1 MPHREKIGAVLVVG
15 AGVGGMRAAVD
26 LAEAG
31 LQVYLVEASSSL
43 GGVVAQLGFMF
54 PTHDCVL
61 CRGTSDHGYGCTR
74 PSITPALL
82 DHSVHPNIRVMTLS
96 EVVSLEGL
104 PGDFDVTLLHRP
116 RYVDVRKCINCG
128 DCSEVCPVDLPDRFQ
143 TGFTTHKAA
152 FKPAPRAIPNAY
164 LIEKGHYCI
173 DCRKCEEVCPTK
185 AINLDETE
193 TYEQIKVGAVIL
205 ALGYRLYDPSRA
217 AEYGYG
223 RYPNVVTSLQYERL
237 ASRSG
242 PTEGIVLRP
251 SDNQF
256 PKRIAWLQCV
266 GSRDKEHPYCS
277 SICCM
282 YATKEALL
290 AKQRVP
296 GVECEIF
303 MMDERAFSK
312 EYNAYYERARDE
324 FGVKYTRCRI
334 SGIKE
339 DPKTHDLILD
349 YQTEDGKLHESRFGL
364 VVLSVGSEPPPK
376 AKALAEKLGVDL
388 NAYGF
393 CETDKFEPLDTS
405 RPGIYVCGAFATP
418 KEIAETVIDAS
429 GASARVMELLSGATQ
444 VAPTRKPLPPERD
457 ISGEPRKVAV
467 YVCECGQEVAG
478 VVDVP
483 AVVKQAGTLP
493 DVVVAER
500 VQYACLQ
507 EGMDQIR
514 ESLRKSGANRVVVA
528 ACTPRTHE
536 ALFQQ
541 ILREVGL
548 NPYLLEFV
556 SIRDHCAWVH
566 RDDPAGATRK
576 AHELVRVGVAR
587 ARTLEPI
594 HKVRGDFRRSAVVL
608 GGGLSGMT
616 AALAIAEGGYDV
628 YLVEKTDRLGG
639 NLRNLHFTAEGPDP
653 QRLLRQL
660 VKDVECNPHIAVLY
674 SSELVGFGGHVGD
687 FRSVIAT
694 RHNGQTT
701 TQTISHGVLIVATGA
716 KEYRGQQYL
725 FGQDPRVITQL
736 DLEKQIAT
744 SPDIAHS
751 LNTLVMIQCVRGPG
765 PESDYCSRTCCTNT
779 LKNAIRIKQINPDC
793 QIYVLYKDLIT
804 YGHREEFYTEARR
817 RGVIFM
823 RYDEDKRPTVRV
835 VNEELQVLV
844 TEPIL
849 GEQLII
855 KPDLVALSMA
865 TVPADTNPELA
876 RLLGVP
882 LSREGFFMEA
892 HLKLRPMDF
901 MDEGIFLC
909 GLAHYPKFIEESI
922 SHALATAGRALSLLA
937 KPALEVGGV
946 VASVDESKC
955 VACLTCVR
963 TCPFDVP
970 VVDPE
975 RVGNGGIKGAA
986 YIDPALCQ
994 GCGTCTAECPANAIQ
1009 LSHYRD
1015 DQLVLCDMDI
1025 MGRWQVV

>member
-1 MPHREKIGAVLVVG
+1 VAHREKIGAVLVVG

-31 LQVYLVEASSSL
+31 LKVYLVEASSSL

-82 DHSVHPNIRVMTLS
+82 DHSVHPNIEVMALS
-96 EVVSLEGL
+96 EVIDLEGL
-104 PGDFDVTLLHRP
+104 PGDFTATILHKP
-116 RYVDVRKCINCG
+116 RYVDIHRCTNCG
-128 DCSEVCPVDLPDRFQ
+128 DCTEVCPVDLPDRFQ

-164 LIEKGHYCI
+164 LIDKGTYCL
-173 DCRKCEEVCPTK
+173 DCRKCEPACPTK
-185 AINLDETE
+185 AINLDEKE
-193 TYEQIKVGAVIL
+193 TYEQIKIGAVIL

-242 PTEGIVLRP
+242 PTEGLVVRP
-251 SDNQF
+251 SDGQS

-266 GSRDKEHPYCS
+266 GSRDQEHPYCS

-296 GVECEIF
+296 NVHCEVF

-312 EYNAYYERARDE
+312 EYNAYYERARDQ

-334 SGIKE
+334 SGLKE
-339 DPKTHDLILD
+339 DPITHDLILD
-349 YQTEDGKLHESRFGL
+349 YQTEDGKLHESRFGM
-364 VVLSVGSEPPPK
+364 VVLSVGSEPPPR
-376 AKALAEKLGVDL
+376 AKALAEKLGINL
-388 NAYGF
+388 NQYGF
-393 CETDKFEPLDTS
+393 CETDKFEPVDTS
-405 RPGIYVCGAFATP
+405 RPGVFVCGAFAGP

-429 GASARVMELLSGATQ
+429 GASARAMELLAGATP
-444 VAPTRKPLPPERD
+444 VAPSGKPRPPERD
-457 ISGEPRKVAV
+457 VTGEPPKVAV
-467 YVCECGQEVAG
+467 YVCHCGQEIAG

-483 AVVKQAGTLP
+483 AVLEKARSLP
-493 DVVVAER
+493 GVVVAEG
-500 VQYACLQ
+500 VHYGCLP
-507 EGMDQIR
+507 EGMEQIR
-514 ESLRKSGANRVVVA
+514 ASLRQSGANRVVVA

-536 ALFQQ
+536 ALFQHVLQ
-541 ILREVGL
+541 DVGL

-556 SIRDHCAWVH
+556 SLRDHCTWVH
-566 RDDPAGATRK
+566 RNDPAGATRK
-576 AHELVRVGVAR
+576 AHELIRVGAAR

-594 HKVRGDFRRSAVVL
+594 HKVRTDFQRTAMVL
-608 GGGLSGMT
+608 GGGLAGMT
-616 AALAIAEGGYDV
+616 AALTIANEGYDV
-628 YLVEKTDRLGG
+628 YLVEKTGQLGG
-639 NLRNLHFTAEGPDP
+639 HLRHLYFTAEGPDP

-660 VKDVECNPHIAVLY
+660 IKDVECSHRIAVLTN
-674 SSELVGFGGHVGD
+674 SELVGFGGHIGN
-687 FRSVIAT
+687 FHSVIET
-694 RHNGQTT
+694 RHNGSGKRQTVH
-701 TQTISHGVLIVATGA
+701 HGLLVVATGA
-716 KEYRGQQYL
+716 QEYRGPQYL
-725 FGQDPRVITQL
+725 FGQDPRVMTQL
-736 DLEKQIAT
+736 DLERQLAL
-744 SPDIAHS
+744 SPDVAHTFNS
-751 LNTLVMIQCVRGPG
+751 IVMIQCVRGPG
-765 PESDYCSRTCCTNT
+765 QEADYCSRTCCTNS

-804 YGHREEFYTEARR
+804 YGYREEFYTEARR

-823 RYDEDKRPTVRV
+823 RYDEDNRPSVRV
-835 VNEELQVLV
+835 VNEELHVTMDELV
-844 TEPIL
+844 L
-849 GEQLII
+849 GEKITL
-855 KPDLVALSMA
+855 KPDIVALSMA
-865 TVPADTNPELA
+865 TVPAETNPQLA

-882 LSREGFFMEA
+882 LSPDGFFMEA

-901 MDEGIFLC
+901 MREGIFLC
-909 GLAHYPKFIEESI
+909 GLAHYPKFVEESI
-922 SHALATAGRALSLLA
+922 SQALATAGRALSILA
-937 KPALEVGGV
+937 KPQLEVGGV

-970 VVDPE
+970 VIDPE
-975 RVGNGGIKGAA
+975 RIGNGEIKGAA

-994 GCGTCTAECPANAIQ
+994 GCGTCTGECPANAIQ
-1009 LSHYRD
+1009 LAHYRD
-1015 DQLVLCDMDI
+1015 DQLMLCDADI
-1025 MGRWQVV
+1025 LGRWQVV

>member
-82 DHSVHPNIRVMTLS
+82 DHSVHPNIRIMTLS
-96 EVVSLEGL
+96 EVVALDGL
-104 PGDFDVTLLHRP
+104 PGDFHVTILHRP
-116 RYVDVRKCINCG
+116 RYVDIGKCINCG

-173 DCRKCEEVCPTK
+173 DCCKCEEVCPTK

-193 TYEQIKVGAVIL
+193 TYEQIRVGAVIL
-205 ALGYRLYDPSRA
+205 ALGYRLYDPGRA

-223 RYPNVVTSLQYERL
+223 RYPNVITSLQYERL

-256 PKRIAWLQCV
+256 PKKIAWLQCV

-312 EYNAYYERARDE
+312 EYNAYYERARDQ

-393 CETDKFEPLDTS
+393 CETDKFEPLDTT
-405 RPGIYVCGAFATP
+405 RPGIFVCGAFATP

-429 GASARVMELLSGATQ
+429 GAAARVMELLSGAER
-444 VAPTRKPLPPERD
+444 VAPSRKPMPPERD
-457 ISGEPRKVAV
+457 VAGEPPKVAV
-467 YVCECGQEVAG
+467 FVCECGQEVAG

-483 AVVKQAGTLP
+483 AVVERARTLP
-493 DVVVAER
+493 DVVSAER
-500 VQYACLQ
+500 VQYACLP

-514 ESLRKSGANRVVVA
+514 ASLQKSGANRVVVA

-536 ALFQQ
+536 ALFQH

-566 RDDPAGATRK
+566 RQDPAGATRK

-587 ARTLEPI
+587 ARTLEPV
-594 HKVRGDFRRSAVVL
+594 HKVRGDFQRSAVVL
-608 GGGLSGMT
+608 GGGLAGMT
-616 AALAIAEGGYDV
+616 AALAIADGGYDV
-628 YLVEKTDRLGG
+628 YLVEKSDQLGG
-639 NLRNLHFTAEGPDP
+639 NLRHLYFTAEGPDP

-660 VKDVECNPHIAVLY
+660 IKDVECNPRIAVLK
-674 SSELVGFGGHVGD
+674 SSELIGFGGHVGN

-694 RHNGQTT
+694 RKNGQTV
-701 TQTISHGVLIVATGA
+701 TQTVSHGVLIVATGA

-736 DLEKQIAT
+736 DLEKRIAE
-744 SPDIAHS
+744 SPDMAHS
-751 LNTLVMIQCVRGPG
+751 LNTIVMIQCVRGPE

-779 LKNAIRIKQINPDC
+779 MKNAIRIKQLNPDC

-823 RYDEDKRPTVRV
+823 RYDEDKRPMVRV
-835 VNEELQVLV
+835 VNEELQVIV

-849 GEQLII
+849 GERIII

-865 TVPADTNPELA
+865 TVPADTNPQLA

-901 MDEGIFLC
+901 IDEGIFLC
-909 GLAHYPKFIEESI
+909 GLAHYPKFIEEAI
-922 SHALATAGRALSLLA
+922 SHALATAGRALSILA

-1009 LSHYRD
+1009 LTHYRD
-1015 DQLVLCDMDI
+1015 DQLVMCDMDI
-1025 MGRWQVV
+1025 LGRWQVV

>member
-1 MPHREKIGAVLVVG
+1 MDIG
-15 AGVGGMRAAVD
+15 
-26 LAEAG
+26 
-31 LQVYLVEASSSL
+31 
-43 GGVVAQLGFMF
+43 
-54 PTHDCVL
+54 
-61 CRGTSDHGYGCTR
+61 
-74 PSITPALL
+74 
-82 DHSVHPNIRVMTLS
+82 
-96 EVVSLEGL
+96 
-104 PGDFDVTLLHRP
+104 
-116 RYVDVRKCINCG
+116 KCINCG

-193 TYEQIKVGAVIL
+193 TYEQIRVGAVIL

-223 RYPNVVTSLQYERL
+223 RYPNVITSLQYERL

-256 PKRIAWLQCV
+256 PKKIAWLQCV

-312 EYNAYYERARDE
+312 EYNAYYERARDQ

-393 CETDKFEPLDTS
+393 CETDKFEPLDTT
-405 RPGIYVCGAFATP
+405 RPGIFVCGAFATP

-429 GASARVMELLSGATQ
+429 GAAARVMELLSGAER
-444 VAPTRKPLPPERD
+444 VAPSRKPMPPERD
-457 ISGEPRKVAV
+457 VAGELPKVAV
-467 YVCECGQEVAG
+467 FVCECGQEVAG

-483 AVVKQAGTLP
+483 AVVERARTLP
-493 DVVVAER
+493 DVVSAER
-500 VQYACLQ
+500 VQYACLP

-514 ESLRKSGANRVVVA
+514 ASLQKSGANRVVVA

-536 ALFQQ
+536 ALFQH

-566 RDDPAGATRK
+566 RQDPAGATRK

-587 ARTLEPI
+587 ARTLEPV
-594 HKVRGDFRRSAVVL
+594 HKVRGDFQRSAVIL
-608 GGGLSGMT
+608 GGGLAGMT
-616 AALAIAEGGYDV
+616 AALAIADGGYDV
-628 YLVEKTDRLGG
+628 YLVEKSNQLGG
-639 NLRNLHFTAEGPDP
+639 NLRHLYFTAEGPDP

-660 VKDVECNPHIAVLY
+660 IKDVECNPHIAVLK
-674 SSELVGFGGHVGD
+674 SSELVGFGGHVGN

-694 RHNGQTT
+694 RKNGQTV
-701 TQTISHGVLIVATGA
+701 TQTVSHGVLIVATGA

-736 DLEKQIAT
+736 DLEKRIAE
-744 SPDIAHS
+744 SPDMAHS
-751 LNTLVMIQCVRGPG
+751 LNTIVMIQCVRGPE

-779 LKNAIRIKQINPDC
+779 MKNAIRIKQLNPDC

-823 RYDEDKRPTVRV
+823 RYDEDKRPMVRV
-835 VNEELQVLV
+835 VNEELQVIV

-849 GEQLII
+849 GEQIII

-865 TVPADTNPELA
+865 TVPADTNPQLA

-901 MDEGIFLC
+901 IDEGIFLC
-909 GLAHYPKFIEESI
+909 GLAHYPKFIEEAI
-922 SHALATAGRALSLLA
+922 SHALATAGRALSILA

-1009 LSHYRD
+1009 LTHYRD

-1025 MGRWQVV
+1025 LGRWQVV

>member
-1 MPHREKIGAVLVVG
+1 MPHREKIGAVLIVG

-96 EVVSLEGL
+96 EVVSLDGL

-173 DCRKCEEVCPTK
+173 DCRKCEEACPTK

-242 PTEGIVLRP
+242 PTEGVVLRP
-251 SDNQF
+251 SDNQC

-290 AKQRVP
+290 AKQRAP

-349 YQTEDGKLHESRFGL
+349 HQTEDGKLHESRFGL

-405 RPGIYVCGAFATP
+405 RPGIFVCGAFATP

-457 ISGEPRKVAV
+457 IAGEPRKVAV

-478 VVDVP
+478 IVDVP
-483 AVVKQAGTLP
+483 AVVERARTLQ

-507 EGMDQIR
+507 EGLDQIR
-514 ESLRKSGANRVVVA
+514 GSLRQSGANRVVVA

-541 ILREVGL
+541 VLREVGL

-587 ARTLEPI
+587 ARTLEPV
-594 HKVRGDFRRSAVVL
+594 HKIRGDFQRSAVVL

-616 AALAIAEGGYDV
+616 AALAIADGGYDV
-628 YLVEKTDRLGG
+628 YLVEKGEQLGG
-639 NLRNLHFTAEGPDP
+639 NLRNLYFTAEGPDP

-660 VKDVECNPHIAVLY
+660 IKDVECNPRIAVLR
-674 SSELVGFGGHVGD
+674 SSELVGFGGHVGN

-694 RHNGQTT
+694 RHNGPTT

-716 KEYRGQQYL
+716 KEYRRQQYL

-744 SPDIAHS
+744 SPDIAHA
-751 LNTLVMIQCVRGPG
+751 LNTIVMIQCVRSPG
-765 PESDYCSRTCCTNT
+765 PESDYCSRICCTNT

-817 RGVIFM
+817 RGVVFM
-823 RYDEDKRPTVRV
+823 RYDEDKQPSVRV
-835 VNEELQVLV
+835 VNEELQVVV

-849 GEQLII
+849 GEQIII

-865 TVPADTNPELA
+865 TVPADGNPQLA

-901 MDEGIFLC
+901 IDEGIFLC
-909 GLAHYPKFIEESI
+909 GLAHYPKFIEESL

-975 RVGNGGIKGAA
+975 RVGNGGIQGAA
-986 YIDPALCQ
+986 YIDPVLCQ

-1025 MGRWQVV
+1025 LGRWQVI